1 VALTIGIVVLRSLPA
16 SDRVADAKAG
26 DSPQGKLWGYDVGY
40 VEHYW
45 GSLKDARI
53 SERKLLLV
61 DLAFPLLYGGA
72 FAMVVLF
79 AWSILGFHPAW
90 LLALLAAVLIG
101 VAADWTENL
110 VLLAQLGQFEK
121 TGSSSAGWIR
131 LASTATT
138 LKWAFV
144 GVSLIETV
152 VLAIAVG
159 RQT

>member
-1 VALTIGIVVLRSLPA
+1 MALTIGIVVLRSMPA

-26 DSPQGKLWGYDVGY
+26 ASPQGKLWGYDVGY
-40 VEHYW
+40 VERYW
-45 GSLKDARI
+45 ENLKGARI
-53 SERKLLLV
+53 SERKLLVV

-79 AWSILGFHPAW
+79 AWSMLGFHPGW
-90 LLALLAAVLIG
+90 LLALLAPVLIG
-101 VAADWTENL
+101 IAADWSENL
-110 VLLAQLGQFEK
+110 VLLAQLGRFEK

-138 LKWAFV
+138 LKWVFV
-144 GVSLIETV
+144 GVSFIETI

-159 RQT
+159 RQA